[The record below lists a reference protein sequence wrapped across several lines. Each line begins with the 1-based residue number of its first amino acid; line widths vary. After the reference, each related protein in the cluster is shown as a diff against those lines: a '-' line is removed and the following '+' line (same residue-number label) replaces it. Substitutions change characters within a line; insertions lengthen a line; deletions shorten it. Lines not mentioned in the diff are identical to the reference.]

1 MRDLDQY
8 SKLYQGLH
16 FEHSMVSLR
25 KKLLI
30 ERIAQNKP
38 MEILEVGCALDPLFM
53 HISDLV
59 KVTTIEPTE
68 EFFMDAQK
76 KVKQKAN
83 VTIHNCT
90 LEDFET
96 QQSFDFI
103 VASGVL
109 HEVSNPDLFLE
120 RLLHLATSTTTIHIN
135 VPNAS
140 SFHRQLALEMGLIED
155 IQAISDNQK
164 LMQQTQKF
172 YTIDTLEAALVNSG
186 FTIVDSGGYL
196 IKPFTHAQ
204 MTSFIESQY
213 LTQDML
219 NGLYEMGKKLPK
231 LAAEIWVECKRGS

>member
-16 FEHSMVSLR
+16 FEHSMVALR

-30 ERIAQNKP
+30 ERIDKNKP
-38 MEILEVGCALDPLFM
+38 LEILEVGCALDPLFM

-68 EFFMDAQK
+68 EFFLDAQK
-76 KVKQKAN
+76 KQNTKPTSRFII
-83 VTIHNCT
+83 VTT
-90 LEDFET
+90 VLEDFET
-96 QQSFDFI
+96 QKSFDFI

-109 HEVSNPDLFLE
+109 HEVSNPDLFLK

-140 SFHRQLALEMGLIED
+140 SFHRELALEMGLIED

-172 YTIDTLEAALVNSG
+172 YTIDTLEAVLVNSG
-186 FTIVDSGGYL
+186 FTVVDSGGYL
-196 IKPFTHAQ
+196 INSRMHK
-204 MTSFIESQY
+204 
-213 LTQDML
+213 
-219 NGLYEMGKKLPK
+219 
-231 LAAEIWVECKRGS
+231 